1 MGFDSGQ
8 DIGFLNEQEEWHKAI
23 FYALCAAYAL
33 VALVALVQLIRIQL
47 RVPEFGWTTQKVFHF
62 MNFIVNGIRAV
73 QFGVYKSVFST
84 RPKARS
90 LPIDKLKPS
99 YFIINGIIYFAQFT
113 YYNLNR
119 LFIML
124 RRFPIESRGR
134 QKKLHE
140 VGFVTGICCTCF
152 LIRCFVVGLSA
163 FDEHVDVDVLGHPIL
178 DLIFYALRR
187 FLVEEQG
194 EQGATLSECESIV
207 QQVLDRRHHI
217 ARFTRHSLSLDD
229 FHHFLSSTDLNPPM
243 LSKVNHDMT
252 APLSHYFIYT
262 GHNSYLTENQL
273 NSDCSNVPIIE
284 ALKRGVRV
292 IELDLWLDS
301 NSRKGAIHVK
311 HGGWNSVNAAVGSTG
326 MLAVALGIAG
336 DTAMF
341 YGVRIALYF
350 CVPFRDQLLE
360 YYANN
365 KSSSDAE
372 ENLLTCLAEL
382 FSQIGSQ
389 KKKTGVIAPKRFV
402 QRVKKQ
408 NELFRGYA
416 HQDAHEFLNFLL
428 NELVDIVEKEH
439 QAAKDPLGTSPPDK
453 IANGVKTSQANGVK
467 KEPLVTW
474 VHENFQR
481 HISSNVCKVHVL
493 FGEMTITYALFDQG
507 ILTNET
513 RCLRCETVTAR
524 DETFLDLSLDIEQNS
539 SITSCLKNFS
549 STETLNA
556 EDKFFCDKC
565 CSLQE
570 AQKRMKI
577 KKTPQILVIHL
588 KRFKYMEQLG
598 RYKKLS
604 YRVVFPLE
612 LKLNNTVENS
622 DSEYSLFAVVV
633 HVGSGPN
640 HGHYVS
646 LVKSH
651 NHWLFFDDENV
662 EMVDESAV
670 QTSFG
675 SAQEYSSNTD
685 HGYILFYERAPSNGL
700 IKNV

>member
-1 MGFDSGQ
+1 MVSD
-8 DIGFLNEQEEWHKAI
+8 
-23 FYALCAAYAL
+23 
-33 VALVALVQLIRIQL
+33 
-47 RVPEFGWTTQKVFHF
+47 
-62 MNFIVNGIRAV
+62 
-73 QFGVYKSVFST
+73 
-84 RPKARS
+84 
-90 LPIDKLKPS
+90 
-99 YFIINGIIYFAQFT
+99 
-113 YYNLNR
+113 
-119 LFIML
+119 
-124 RRFPIESRGR
+124 
-134 QKKLHE
+134 
-140 VGFVTGICCTCF
+140 
-152 LIRCFVVGLSA
+152 GLM
-163 FDEHVDVDVLGHPIL
+163 
-178 DLIFYALRR
+178 
-187 FLVEEQG
+187 
-194 EQGATLSECESIV
+194 GATGSKLEKA
-207 QQVLDRRHHI
+207 LGD
-217 ARFTRHSLSLDD
+217 
-229 FHHFLSSTDLNPPM
+229 HFPEGER
-243 LSKVNHDMT
+243 
-252 APLSHYFIYT
+252 YF
-262 GHNSYLTENQL
+262 GLENFG
-273 NSDCSNVPIIE
+273 NTCYC
-284 ALKRGVRV
+284 
-292 IELDLWLDS
+292 
-301 NSRKGAIHVK
+301 
-311 HGGWNSVNAAVGSTG
+311 NSV
-326 MLAVALGIAG
+326 LQ
-336 DTAMF
+336 
-341 YGVRIALYF
+341 ALYF

-365 KSSSDAE
+365 KSPGDAE

-453 IANGVKTSQANGVK
+453 IANGVKSSQANGVK

-474 VHENFQR
+474 VHENF
-481 HISSNVCKVHVL
+481 
-493 FGEMTITYALFDQG
+493 QG

-685 HGYILFYERAPSNGL
+685 HGYILFYERATSNGL
-700 IKNV
+700 IKSV

>member
-1 MGFDSGQ
+1 MVD
-8 DIGFLNEQEEWHKAI
+8 
-23 FYALCAAYAL
+23 
-33 VALVALVQLIRIQL
+33 
-47 RVPEFGWTTQKVFHF
+47 
-62 MNFIVNGIRAV
+62 
-73 QFGVYKSVFST
+73 
-84 RPKARS
+84 
-90 LPIDKLKPS
+90 
-99 YFIINGIIYFAQFT
+99 
-113 YYNLNR
+113 
-119 LFIML
+119 
-124 RRFPIESRGR
+124 
-134 QKKLHE
+134 
-140 VGFVTGICCTCF
+140 
-152 LIRCFVVGLSA
+152 GL
-163 FDEHVDVDVLGHPIL
+163 LM
-178 DLIFYALRR
+178 
-187 FLVEEQG
+187 
-194 EQGATLSECESIV
+194 GATG
-207 QQVLDRRHHI
+207 
-217 ARFTRHSLSLDD
+217 
-229 FHHFLSSTDLNPPM
+229 
-243 LSKVNHDMT
+243 SKLEKALGDQF
-252 APLSHYFIYT
+252 PEGERYF
-262 GHNSYLTENQL
+262 GLENFG
-273 NSDCSNVPIIE
+273 NTCYC
-284 ALKRGVRV
+284 
-292 IELDLWLDS
+292 
-301 NSRKGAIHVK
+301 
-311 HGGWNSVNAAVGSTG
+311 NSV
-326 MLAVALGIAG
+326 LQ
-336 DTAMF
+336 
-341 YGVRIALYF
+341 ALYF

-365 KSSSDAE
+365 KSSGDTE

-439 QAAKDPLGTSPPDK
+439 QAAKDPLGTSSPPDK
-453 IANGVKTSQANGVK
+453 IANRVKTSQANGVK

-474 VHENFQR
+474 VHENF
-481 HISSNVCKVHVL
+481 
-493 FGEMTITYALFDQG
+493 QG

-685 HGYILFYERAPSNGL
+685 HGYILFYERATNNGL
-700 IKNV
+700 IKDM